1 MSLHMKQ
8 DQRLSMYTVLYRS
21 LSGSLTK
28 DLLTKKLHQ
37 QHDHRPNIYMN
48 YQGPFTYPQPGFGAE
63 IVADINE
70 KSLIQFWAIQ

>member
-1 MSLHMKQ
+1 MKQ

-28 DLLTKKLHQ
+28 DLLTKQLHQ

-48 YQGPFTYPQPGFGAE
+48 YQGL
-63 IVADINE
+63 
-70 KSLIQFWAIQ
+70 SLTHNQVLVLKL